1 MSLSQR
7 FDRILKDQPREPAII
22 RQVHNTYQNGVSSV
36 SLQSDRIGRAQ
47 QFVKPS
53 KFLHDDYM
61 DNELYGAPIGKSR
74 SRLLNGSYN
83 DDYKYDD
90 EDYQNIDPVS
100 MTLDDYITRRPRR
113 RGFGIGKFFGNRNRG
128 SGTGRFIPAKKRF
141 GYLDFDNFVP
151 FLFDDQKRQRRNRGQ
166 NAPLYVPDL
175 PPIQNRLSLIP
186 TKRPFRN
193 FNRFSRPMSR
203 GIRKSRP
210 RFPPRYGRPRFGF
223 RKNRR
228 SDDPRSRMTLEDLDR
243 EIESYMK
250 ASKHPRIGVVA

>member
-1 MSLSQR
+1 
-7 FDRILKDQPREPAII
+7 
-22 RQVHNTYQNGVSSV
+22 
-36 SLQSDRIGRAQ
+36 
-47 QFVKPS
+47 
-53 KFLHDDYM
+53 M

-166 NAPLYVPDL
+166 NVIY
-175 PPIQNRLSLIP
+175 LIFV
-186 TKRPFRN
+186 TK
-193 FNRFSRPMSR
+193 
-203 GIRKSRP
+203 IIK
-210 RFPPRYGRPRFGF
+210 
-223 RKNRR
+223 RKNFVHRQIIMLHYEKIL
-228 SDDPRSRMTLEDLDR
+228 PRKFIFAIVLWHYIRAVFR
-243 EIESYMK
+243 E
-250 ASKHPRIGVVA
+250 